1 MEKIKI
7 AVIEDNYSLGKNIME
22 ILQIFNFEVQLYRS
36 SKEAKKSIYNYLP
49 DLILADIHIFD
60 GNCISELLKIRSHK
74 TMKYIPL
81 IILTG
86 DSDFDEL
93 KFKELNI
100 TEKINK
106 PIATEYLINIIRKH
120 IINKNNFIKRLL
132 NKDFSKSHI

>member
-1 MEKIKI
+1 
-7 AVIEDNYSLGKNIME
+7 
-22 ILQIFNFEVQLYRS
+22 
-36 SKEAKKSIYNYLP
+36 
-49 DLILADIHIFD
+49 
-60 GNCISELLKIRSHK
+60 
-74 TMKYIPL
+74 MKYIPL

-120 IINKNNFIKRLL
+120 IINKNNFMKRLL